1 MSWLKNPETREILQV
16 EVVSQRTHLEI
27 VFLFILLLI
36 RAREEDWEVCIL
48 YIVDREG
55 ERWNHII
62 PKWIKELA
70 FKAASQKQ
78 NALIRGNCGQKNLDI
93 AECF

>member
-1 MSWLKNPETREILQV
+1 M
-16 EVVSQRTHLEI
+16 
-27 VFLFILLLI
+27 
-36 RAREEDWEVCIL
+36 
-48 YIVDREG
+48 VDREE
-55 ERWNHII
+55 ERQNHII